1 MDTLGSGPVA
11 GVDFKRVFEGAPGL
25 FLILRPDVGFT
36 VLGASDAF
44 LRATYTQR
52 GAIVGRGLFEV
63 FAGNSGDAHAV
74 AGMKKLRA
82 SLARVMA
89 TRAEHA
95 MDIQRY
101 DLQPPKD
108 AAGDS
113 GERYWH
119 PVNFPVLN
127 EHGEILYIIHKV
139 EDVTVRARVDNN
151 LRATDILQSITQG
164 FFALD
169 RSWCFTF
176 VNREAERVMGRS
188 CDQLIG
194 KVIWNEFP
202 GLRGHELEPI
212 YRAAMNARVSGCK
225 TAYYADHARWYEV
238 HTYPSPEGI
247 AVYFRDVSDVR
258 KAEAEQAQ
266 LVAASERQRRIY
278 EAALSNTPDLV
289 YIFGLDHRFIY
300 ANEALLKL
308 WGKSRQE
315 ALGKNCLELGYE
327 RSHAE
332 MHDREIEEVIATRKP
347 IRGEVPFTGATGR
360 RFYDYIFVP
369 VVGRDGD
376 VVAVAGTARD
386 TTDRQHA
393 EQAIRTQAE
402 RLAEADHAKDEFIAT
417 LSHELRNP
425 LAPLRNS
432 LSLLRL
438 AGTDDLVTAPVHEMM
453 GRQINHL
460 VRLVDDLL
468 EMSRISRD
476 ALVLRKERVA
486 VGAIVHNAIETSE
499 PLIRAARHDLHVAL
513 PEEPMWVEGDP
524 VRLAQV
530 LSNLLNNAAT
540 YTEDGG
546 RVAIEAKHN
555 GDHATV
561 SVSDNG
567 PGFAPEALPRMFEM
581 FSRGARSGGRGHG
594 GLGVGLALAR
604 RLAEMHGGTLNARSN
619 GPETGSVFTLRLPL
633 AANQAA
639 DAPIAE
645 PPLARLA
652 QTRILVV
659 DDNGDAAESLG
670 MVLRLLGADVR
681 VAHDGHQAI
690 EAFGAYG
697 PAVVLLDIG
706 MPGMDGYEV
715 ARTLRRRF
723 PDHRAALVALT
734 GWGQAKDRRL
744 SQGAGFDHHLVKPA
758 DINALQ
764 ALLASLAGDGAAGTG
779 SGLSGT

>member
-1 MDTLGSGPVA
+1 MRSTL
-11 GVDFKRVFEGAPGL
+11 
-25 FLILRPDVGFT
+25 T
-36 VLGASDAF
+36 
-44 LRATYTQR
+44 
-52 GAIVGRGLFEV
+52 
-63 FAGNSGDAHAV
+63 
-74 AGMKKLRA
+74 
-82 SLARVMA
+82 
-89 TRAEHA
+89 
-95 MDIQRY
+95 
-101 DLQPPKD
+101 
-108 AAGDS
+108 
-113 GERYWH
+113 
-119 PVNFPVLN
+119 
-127 EHGEILYIIHKV
+127 
-139 EDVTVRARVDNN
+139 
-151 LRATDILQSITQG
+151 
-164 FFALD
+164 
-169 RSWCFTF
+169 
-176 VNREAERVMGRS
+176 
-188 CDQLIG
+188 
-194 KVIWNEFP
+194 
-202 GLRGHELEPI
+202 
-212 YRAAMNARVSGCK
+212 
-225 TAYYADHARWYEV
+225 
-238 HTYPSPEGI
+238 SPEGI

-555 GDHATV
+555 GDHVTV

-567 PGFAPEALPRMFEM
+567 PGIAPEALPRMFEM
-581 FSRGARSGGRGHG
+581 FSRGARSGARGHG

-604 RLAEMHGGTLNARSN
+604 RLAELHGGTLNARSN

-645 PPLARLA
+645 PPLSRLA

-681 VAHDGHQAI
+681 VAHDGHKAI
-690 EAFGAYG
+690 EVFGDYE
-697 PAVVLLDIG
+697 PAVVLMDIG

-715 ARTLRRRF
+715 ARTLRRQF
-723 PDHRAALVALT
+723 PDHCAALVALT
-734 GWGQAKDRRL
+734 GWGEAKDRRL
-744 SQGAGFDHHLVKPA
+744 SQEAGFDHHLVKPA
-758 DINALQ
+758 EISALQ
-764 ALLASLAGDGAAGTG
+764 ALLTSLAGDGAAGTG
-779 SGLSGT
+779 SGL

>member
-1 MDTLGSGPVA
+1 MRSTL
-11 GVDFKRVFEGAPGL
+11 
-25 FLILRPDVGFT
+25 T
-36 VLGASDAF
+36 
-44 LRATYTQR
+44 
-52 GAIVGRGLFEV
+52 
-63 FAGNSGDAHAV
+63 
-74 AGMKKLRA
+74 
-82 SLARVMA
+82 
-89 TRAEHA
+89 
-95 MDIQRY
+95 
-101 DLQPPKD
+101 
-108 AAGDS
+108 
-113 GERYWH
+113 
-119 PVNFPVLN
+119 
-127 EHGEILYIIHKV
+127 
-139 EDVTVRARVDNN
+139 
-151 LRATDILQSITQG
+151 
-164 FFALD
+164 
-169 RSWCFTF
+169 
-176 VNREAERVMGRS
+176 
-188 CDQLIG
+188 
-194 KVIWNEFP
+194 
-202 GLRGHELEPI
+202 
-212 YRAAMNARVSGCK
+212 
-225 TAYYADHARWYEV
+225 
-238 HTYPSPEGI
+238 SPEGI

-393 EQAIRTQAE
+393 EQALRMQAE

-546 RVAIEAKHN
+546 RVAVEAKHD
-555 GDHATV
+555 GDHVTV

-567 PGFAPEALPRMFEM
+567 PGIAPEALPRMFEM
-581 FSRGARSGGRGHG
+581 FSRGARSGARGHG

-744 SQGAGFDHHLVKPA
+744 SQEAGFDHHLVKPA